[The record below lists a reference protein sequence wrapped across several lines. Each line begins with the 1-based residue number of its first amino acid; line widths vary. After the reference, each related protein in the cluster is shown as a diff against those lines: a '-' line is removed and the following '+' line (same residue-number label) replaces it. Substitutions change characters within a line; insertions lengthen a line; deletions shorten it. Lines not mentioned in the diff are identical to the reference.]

1 MKLRTIVL
9 SSILMALSSQ
19 AYSRDTTVMISIE
32 EAFASADYQEKL
44 DPNIK
49 FYFGDQAHPS
59 IAKSLGNY
67 TTNKKTNAFNKSDED
82 ACKWVILSGLISLQ
96 DRVIK
101 EGGDAVIN
109 VVSYYKQN
117 TMKSETEI
125 ECHAGALMAGAA
137 LNGDVVKLS
146 K

>member
-1 MKLRTIVL
+1 
-9 SSILMALSSQ
+9 MALSSQ

-44 DPNIK
+44 DPNIT
-49 FYFGDQAHPS
+49 FYFGEQPHPK
-59 IAKSLGNY
+59 IEKSLGNY
-67 TTNKKTNAFNKSDED
+67 TTNKKTNAFNKSDEG
-82 ACKWVILSGLISLQ
+82 ACKWAILSGLIALQ
-96 DRVIK
+96 ERAAK
-101 EGGDAVIN
+101 EGGNAVVN
-109 VVSYYKQN
+109 VVSYYKRN